1 MGHITQCPQC
11 STRFRVVADQLKI
24 SDGWVRCGRCGE
36 VFDAAAC
43 MVAEES
49 VPPSPVA
56 PVPVE
61 PIPTASEPSLSEA
74 TFFAPLP
81 ADPHASP
88 PGGTE
93 DSTPEVDILLD
104 GDTWAAPPPGP
115 LLAAEALLQSDE
127 VRAEAAP
134 LSVDAEPSDGA
145 DTSRVA
151 SHEVP
156 SSGADALPATPEE
169 LAVPAAQVSDGGA
182 AAVPVPVPEVSFVR
196 QARRRAFWGRPA
208 VRALLGLLAL
218 VLGVLLVAQVTLHER
233 DRVATMFPAI
243 KPWLE
248 AACEPLGCEVG
259 LLRQIDSLVIDSS
272 ALVRVR
278 GGLYRFETNLKNTSD
293 LVLAPPALE
302 LSLTNQRDEVVLRR
316 VILPGDWTTALVD
329 LPAHADVTLS
339 VPLTFSNPD
348 ELRMSGYRATVFYP

>member
-61 PIPTASEPSLSEA
+61 PIPTASEPSLPEA
-74 TFFAPLP
+74 TVFAPLP
-81 ADPHASP
+81 ADPPASP
-88 PGGTE
+88 PGGMQ

-104 GDTWAAPPPGP
+104 GDTWADPPPVP
-115 LLAAEALLQSDE
+115 LPATEAISLVGE
-127 VRAEAAP
+127 VRAEAGP
-134 LSVDAEPSDGA
+134 LPADAEPSDGA
-145 DTSRVA
+145 NAPRVVSDEA
-151 SHEVP
+151 SSP
-156 SSGADALPATPEE
+156 GADAPPATTEE
-169 LAVPAAQVSDGGA
+169 LAVPAIQVSDGGA
-182 AAVPVPVPEVSFVR
+182 VAVPVPEVSFVR
-196 QARRRAFWGRPA
+196 QARRQAFWSRPA
-208 VRALLGLLAL
+208 VRVLLGLLAL
-218 VLGVLLVAQVTLHER
+218 VLGVLLVGQVTLHER
-233 DRVATMFPAI
+233 DRVATMFPAS
-243 KPWLE
+243 KPWLQ

-293 LVLAPPALE
+293 LALAPPALE

-316 VILPGDWTTALVD
+316 VILPGDWTTVLVE
-329 LPAHADVTLS
+329 LPAHTEVTLS

-348 ELRMSGYRATVFYP
+348 ELRMSGYRATIFYP